1 MNARWT
7 TVVILVTAGLVAGM
21 AVTTE
26 AALIA
31 EETFDYAVN
40 PATLDGGT
48 GFSGAWSGNTN
59 AIGTPGWTYPNLPT
73 AGNRFL
79 RDPNSSSNQIH
90 ARLFDVGAGS
100 PADTAGVVSG
110 GKIGADG
117 STVWMSFLA
126 RKDTTSPDG
135 RWPWLSFGTYDGS
148 SARTAVGRSEQTDYW
163 SVTGS
168 TRHTNHV
175 STTAP
180 HTFFVAKIDYQAGND
195 DVNVWM
201 NWDLT
206 QGEPDPNVNAPDFS
220 GSSNQSFDRLTLRWG
235 GVNVNAQGMFDE
247 FRLGTTYGD
256 AVGGTVIEPPAP
268 EDLLYDGI
276 DGYEEGELR
285 GQRFRGRGFS
295 TTSPNWSA
303 NNASG
308 ATVNIV
314 PGGLTYEKD
323 GSELVTTGDQHV
335 EQERVNG
342 GLRARLNLNPGGP
355 FGPFMSGATGLV
367 DQGTLYYSYLASGSD
382 TGSWQG
388 GSEIVDSIAVNTG
401 TLLRVGQDG
410 NVHLYVGKIALDAG
424 APGEDL
430 WSAWVDPVPGT
441 DEAANV
447 AALVADGVPLTR
459 SEWHGGFDEWWPRG
473 GDLMSWDEIRFGDT
487 FLSVVPAVGDDIIP
501 EPTTLALL
509 ALGGLG
515 LLRRRRR

>member
-168 TRHTNHV
+168 LDELGSHARR
-175 STTAP
+175 
-180 HTFFVAKIDYQAGND
+180 AGP
-195 DVNVWM
+195 
-201 NWDLT
+201 
-206 QGEPDPNVNAPDFS
+206 QCQCA
-220 GSSNQSFDRLTLRWG
+220 RLQR
-235 GVNVNAQGMFDE
+235 VVE
-247 FRLGTTYGD
+247 SIIR
-256 AVGGTVIEPPAP
+256 PPYP
-268 EDLLYDGI
+268 SL
-276 DGYEEGELR
+276 
-285 GQRFRGRGFS
+285 GRGERQCE
-295 TTSPNWSA
+295 
-303 NNASG
+303 G
-308 ATVNIV
+308 HVRRV
-314 PGGLTYEKD
+314 PP
-323 GSELVTTGDQHV
+323 GDHV
-335 EQERVNG
+335 
-342 GLRARLNLNPGGP
+342 
-355 FGPFMSGATGLV
+355 
-367 DQGTLYYSYLASGSD
+367 
-382 TGSWQG
+382 W
-388 GSEIVDSIAVNTG
+388 
-401 TLLRVGQDG
+401 
-410 NVHLYVGKIALDAG
+410 
-424 APGEDL
+424 
-430 WSAWVDPVPGT
+430 
-441 DEAANV
+441 
-447 AALVADGVPLTR
+447 
-459 SEWHGGFDEWWPRG
+459 
-473 GDLMSWDEIRFGDT
+473 
-487 FLSVVPAVGDDIIP
+487 
-501 EPTTLALL
+501 
-509 ALGGLG
+509 
-515 LLRRRRR
+515 